1 MRMEEQRVSR
11 MDSSVPGEKERET
24 VLIVDDSEM
33 NRAILTE
40 MLQAD
45 FDILE
50 AESGEAGVQI
60 LQEKKESISLVLLD
74 IVMPGLDGFEVLGY
88 MNRSG
93 MMDTLPVIMISSEDS
108 QSVVRRAYDMGAS
121 DYISRPFDAQI
132 VYRRVM
138 NTIMLYA
145 KQRRLLSM
153 VTNQIYEKEK
163 NNRIMISILSQVMG
177 FRNSE
182 SAAHIL
188 HINIITSML
197 LERLIQKTDRY
208 RLDWTKCL
216 LISTASALHD
226 IGKIGIPDEILNK
239 PGKLTAE
246 EFDIMKKHTTIG
258 AEMLEKLDIYRDEE
272 LVRIAYEICR
282 GHHERYDGRG
292 YPDGLK
298 GDEIPISAQVVSLAD
313 VYDALTS
320 VRVYKPAYSHEEA
333 VRMILDGECGVFNP
347 LLLDCL
353 REIAERLKTDLQ
365 DRQEEVNKG
374 SVQEEFSHY
383 ENTQKQF
390 MYVAAGGIQDTLK
403 NTINEQTA
411 VYAWGGLSD
420 TQRQAVHK

>member
-1 MRMEEQRVSR
+1 MRVEEQGVSNI
-11 MDSSVPGEKERET
+11 SEHPEEERET

-40 MLQAD
+40 MLQDD

-50 AESGEAGVQI
+50 AESGEACIQI
-60 LQEKKESISLVLLD
+60 LQERRNGISLVLLD
-74 IVMPGLDGFEVLGY
+74 IVMPGMDGFEVLGY
-88 MNRSG
+88 MTRAG

-108 QSVVRRAYDMGAS
+108 QAVVRRAYDMGAS

-153 VTNQIYEKEK
+153 LTDQIYEKEK

-208 RLDWTKCL
+208 HLDWNQCL
-216 LISTASALHD
+216 QIATASALHD

-239 PGKLTAE
+239 PGRLTSE
-246 EFDIMKKHTTIG
+246 EYEIMKQHSMIG
-258 AEMLEKLDIYRDEE
+258 AEMLDKLDIYRDEE
-272 LVRIAYEICR
+272 LVRIAYDICR
-282 GHHERYDGRG
+282 GHHERYDGKG

-320 VRVYKPAYSHEEA
+320 ARVYKPAYSHEEA
-333 VRMILDGECGVFNP
+333 IRMILNGECGVFNP
-347 LLLDCL
+347 LLMDCL
-353 REIAERLKTDLQ
+353 GDIADRLKTDLQ
-365 DRQEEVNKG
+365 DRQEEVGSG
-374 SVQEEFSHY
+374 SVQEELSHY
-383 ENTQKQF
+383 ENAQQQF
-390 MYVAAGGIQDTLK
+390 MQAATESIENTLK
-403 NTINEQTA
+403 NAVGEQTL
-411 VYAWGGLSD
+411 VYGWGG
-420 TQRQAVHK
+420 

>member
-1 MRMEEQRVSR
+1 MRMEEQ
-11 MDSSVPGEKERET
+11 SVNNVAAVPEETERET

-50 AESGEAGVQI
+50 AEDGEAGVKI
-60 LQEKKESISLVLLD
+60 LQEKKESISLVMLD
-74 IVMPGLDGFEVLGY
+74 IVMPGMDGFEVLGY
-88 MNRSG
+88 MNRAG

-153 VTNQIYEKEK
+153 VTKQIYEKEK

-188 HINIITSML
+188 HINMVTSML

-208 RLDWTKCL
+208 QLDWNKCL
-216 LISTASALHD
+216 LIATASALHD
-226 IGKIGIPDEILNK
+226 IGKIGIPDGILNK
-239 PGKLTAE
+239 PGRLTSE
-246 EFDIMKKHTTIG
+246 EYEIMKKHTTIG

-282 GHHERYDGRG
+282 GHHERYDGKG

-333 VRMILDGECGVFNP
+333 IRMILDGECGVFNP

-353 REIAERLKTDLQ
+353 GDIAERLKTDLQ
-365 DRQEEVNKG
+365 DRQEEVNED
-374 SVQEEFSHY
+374 SVQEELSHY
-383 ENTQKQF
+383 ENAQKQF
-390 MYVAAGGIQDTLK
+390 IYAATDSIQSALK
-403 NTINEQTA
+403 STINEQTA
-411 VYAWGGLSD
+411 VYAWGG
-420 TQRQAVHK
+420 

>member
-1 MRMEEQRVSR
+1 MRMEEQ
-11 MDSSVPGEKERET
+11 SVNNVNIVQEETERET
-24 VLIVDDSEM
+24 VLIIDDSEM

-50 AESGEAGVQI
+50 AEDGEAGVKI
-60 LQEKKESISLVLLD
+60 LQEKKESISLVMLD
-74 IVMPGLDGFEVLGY
+74 IVMPGMDGFEVLGY
-88 MNRSG
+88 MNRAG

-153 VTNQIYEKEK
+153 VTKQIYEKEK

-188 HINIITSML
+188 HINMITSML

-208 RLDWTKCL
+208 QLDWNKCL
-216 LISTASALHD
+216 LIATASALHD
-226 IGKIGIPDEILNK
+226 IGKIGIPDGILNK
-239 PGKLTAE
+239 PGRLTSE
-246 EFDIMKKHTTIG
+246 EYEIMKGHTTIG

-282 GHHERYDGRG
+282 GHHERYDGKG

-333 VRMILDGECGVFNP
+333 IRMILDGECGVFNP

-353 REIAERLKTDLQ
+353 EDIAERLKTDLQ
-365 DRQEEVNKG
+365 DRQEEVNEG
-374 SVQEEFSHY
+374 SVQEELSHY
-383 ENTQKQF
+383 ENAQKQF
-390 MYVAAGGIQDTLK
+390 IYAAADSIQSALK
-403 NTINEQTA
+403 STINEQTA
-411 VYAWGGLSD
+411 VYAWGG
-420 TQRQAVHK
+420 

>member
-1 MRMEEQRVSR
+1 MRVEEQGVSNI
-11 MDSSVPGEKERET
+11 SEHPEEERET

-40 MLQAD
+40 MLQDD

-50 AESGEAGVQI
+50 AESGEACIQI
-60 LQEKKESISLVLLD
+60 LQERRNGISLVLLD
-74 IVMPGLDGFEVLGY
+74 IVMPGMDGFEVLGY
-88 MNRSG
+88 MTRAG

-108 QSVVRRAYDMGAS
+108 QAVVRRAYDMGAS

-153 VTNQIYEKEK
+153 LTDQIYEKEK

-208 RLDWTKCL
+208 HLDWNQCL
-216 LISTASALHD
+216 QIATASALHD

-239 PGKLTAE
+239 PGRLTSE
-246 EFDIMKKHTTIG
+246 EYEIMKQHSMIG
-258 AEMLEKLDIYRDEE
+258 AEMLDKLDIYRDEE
-272 LVRIAYEICR
+272 LVRIAYDICR
-282 GHHERYDGRG
+282 GHHERYDGKG

-320 VRVYKPAYSHEEA
+320 ARVYKPAYSHEEA
-333 VRMILDGECGVFNP
+333 IRMILNGECGVFNP
-347 LLLDCL
+347 LLMDCL
-353 REIAERLKTDLQ
+353 GDIADRLKTDLQ
-365 DRQEEVNKG
+365 DRQEEVGSG
-374 SVQEEFSHY
+374 SVQEELSHY
-383 ENTQKQF
+383 ENAQQQF
-390 MYVAAGGIQDTLK
+390 MQAATESIENTLK
-403 NTINEQTA
+403 NAVGEQTL
-411 VYAWGGLSD
+411 VYGWGGVND
-420 TQRQAVHK
+420 TRRQAIK

>member
-1 MRMEEQRVSR
+1 MKMEEQSVNRVV
-11 MDSSVPGEKERET
+11 SVLEEAERET
-24 VLIVDDSEM
+24 ILIVDDSEM
-33 NRAILTE
+33 NRAMLTE
-40 MLQAD
+40 MLQED

-50 AESGEAGVQI
+50 AESGEAGLQI
-60 LQEKKESISLVLLD
+60 LQQKKEGISLVLLD
-74 IVMPGLDGFEVLGY
+74 IVMPGMDGFDVLGY
-88 MNRSG
+88 MNRTG

-188 HINIITSML
+188 HINIITGML
-197 LERLIQKTDRY
+197 LERLTQKTDRY
-208 RLDWTKCL
+208 GLDWSKCL

-226 IGKIGIPDEILNK
+226 IGKIGIPDGILNK
-239 PGKLTAE
+239 PGKLTPE
-246 EFDIMKKHTTIG
+246 EYEIMKKHTTIG

-282 GHHERYDGRG
+282 GHHERYDGKG
-292 YPDGLK
+292 YPDGLQ

-320 VRVYKPAYSHEEA
+320 ERVYKPAYSHEKA
-333 VRMILDGECGVFNP
+333 IRMILEGECGVFNP
-347 LLLDCL
+347 LLLECL
-353 REIAERLKTDLQ
+353 QEIADRLKTDLQ
-365 DRQEEVNKG
+365 DRQEEVNEG
-374 SVQEEFSHY
+374 SVREEFSHY
-383 ENTQKQF
+383 ENVQKQF
-390 MYVAAGGIQDTLK
+390 IYAATGDIQSALK
-403 NTINEQTA
+403 NTVNEQTS
-411 VYAWGGLSD
+411 VYAWGG
-420 TQRQAVHK
+420 

>member
-1 MRMEEQRVSR
+1 MRVEEQGVSNI
-11 MDSSVPGEKERET
+11 SEHPEEERET

-40 MLQAD
+40 MLQDD

-50 AESGEAGVQI
+50 AESGEACIQI
-60 LQEKKESISLVLLD
+60 LQERRNGISLVLLD
-74 IVMPGLDGFEVLGY
+74 IVMPGMDGFEVLGY
-88 MNRSG
+88 MTRAG

-108 QSVVRRAYDMGAS
+108 QAVVRRAYDMGAS

-153 VTNQIYEKEK
+153 LTDQIYEKEK

-208 RLDWTKCL
+208 HLDWNQCL
-216 LISTASALHD
+216 QIATASALHD

-239 PGKLTAE
+239 PGRLTSE
-246 EFDIMKKHTTIG
+246 EYEIMKQHSMIG
-258 AEMLEKLDIYRDEE
+258 AEMLDKLDIYRDEE
-272 LVRIAYEICR
+272 LVRIAYDICR
-282 GHHERYDGRG
+282 GHHERYDGKG

-320 VRVYKPAYSHEEA
+320 ARVYKPAYSHEEA
-333 VRMILDGECGVFNP
+333 IRMILNGECGVFNP
-347 LLLDCL
+347 LLMDCL
-353 REIAERLKTDLQ
+353 GDIADRLKTDLQ
-365 DRQEEVNKG
+365 DRQEEVGSG
-374 SVQEEFSHY
+374 SVQEELSHY
-383 ENTQKQF
+383 ENAQQQF
-390 MYVAAGGIQDTLK
+390 MQAATESIENTLK
-403 NTINEQTA
+403 NAVEEQTFA
-411 VYAWGGLSD
+411 YSWGG
-420 TQRQAVHK
+420 

>member
-1 MRMEEQRVSR
+1 MRMEEQ
-11 MDSSVPGEKERET
+11 SVNNVAAVPEETERET
-24 VLIVDDSEM
+24 VLIIDDSEM

-50 AESGEAGVQI
+50 AESGEAGMQI
-60 LQEKKESISLVLLD
+60 LQEKKESISLVMLD
-74 IVMPGLDGFEVLGY
+74 IVMPGMDGFEVLGY
-88 MNRSG
+88 MNRAG

-153 VTNQIYEKEK
+153 VTKQIYEKEK

-188 HINIITSML
+188 HINMITSML

-208 RLDWTKCL
+208 HLDWNKCL
-216 LISTASALHD
+216 LIATASALHD
-226 IGKIGIPDEILNK
+226 IGKIGIPDGILNK
-239 PGKLTAE
+239 PGRLTSE
-246 EFDIMKKHTTIG
+246 EYEIMKKHTTIG

-282 GHHERYDGRG
+282 GHHERYDGKG

-333 VRMILDGECGVFNP
+333 IRMILDGECGVFNP

-353 REIAERLKTDLQ
+353 GDIAERLKTDLQ
-365 DRQEEVNKG
+365 DRPEEVNED

-383 ENTQKQF
+383 ENAQKQF
-390 MYVAAGGIQDTLK
+390 VYAATGNIQSALK
-403 NTINEQTA
+403 NTINEQMS
-411 VYAWGGLSD
+411 VYAWGGVND
-420 TQRQAVHK
+420 TQRQAAK

>member
-1 MRMEEQRVSR
+1 MRMEEQ
-11 MDSSVPGEKERET
+11 SVNNVAAVPEETERET
-24 VLIVDDSEM
+24 VLIIDDSEM

-50 AESGEAGVQI
+50 AESGEAGMQI
-60 LQEKKESISLVLLD
+60 LQEKKESISLVMLD
-74 IVMPGLDGFEVLGY
+74 IVMPGMDGFEVLGY
-88 MNRSG
+88 MNRAG

-153 VTNQIYEKEK
+153 VTKQIYEKEK

-188 HINIITSML
+188 HINMITSML

-208 RLDWTKCL
+208 QLDWNKCL
-216 LISTASALHD
+216 LIATASALHD
-226 IGKIGIPDEILNK
+226 IGKIGIPDGILNK
-239 PGKLTAE
+239 PGRLTSE
-246 EFDIMKKHTTIG
+246 EYEIMKKHTTIG

-282 GHHERYDGRG
+282 GHHERYDGKG

-333 VRMILDGECGVFNP
+333 IRMILDGECGVFNP

-353 REIAERLKTDLQ
+353 GDIAERLKTDLQ
-365 DRQEEVNKG
+365 DRPEEVNED

-383 ENTQKQF
+383 ENAQKQF
-390 MYVAAGGIQDTLK
+390 VYAATGNIQSALK
-403 NTINEQTA
+403 NTINEQMS
-411 VYAWGGLSD
+411 VYAWGGVND
-420 TQRQAVHK
+420 TQRQAAK

>member
-1 MRMEEQRVSR
+1 MDEQSVSKI
-11 MDSSVPGEKERET
+11 SAVPEERET

-40 MLQAD
+40 MLQED

-50 AESGEAGVQI
+50 AESGEAGMQI
-60 LQEKKESISLVLLD
+60 LQERREGISLVLLD
-74 IVMPGLDGFEVLGY
+74 IVMPGMDGFEVLGY
-88 MNRSG
+88 MNRAG
-93 MMDTLPVIMISSEDS
+93 MIDTLPVIMISSEDS

-208 RLDWTKCL
+208 QLDWNKCL

-226 IGKIGIPDEILNK
+226 IGKIGIPDSILNK
-239 PGKLTAE
+239 PGRLDPE
-246 EFDIMKKHTTIG
+246 EYEIMKQHSMIG

-272 LVRIAYEICR
+272 LVQIAYEICR

-292 YPDGLK
+292 YPDGLR
-298 GDEIPISAQVVSLAD
+298 GDDIPISAQVVSLAD

-320 VRVYKPAYSHEEA
+320 VRVYKPAYTHEEA

-347 LLLDCL
+347 LLLACL
-353 REIAERLKTDLQ
+353 KDIADRLKNDLQ
-365 DRQEEVNKG
+365 DRQEEVNQG
-374 SVQEEFSHY
+374 SVREEFLHY
-383 ENTQKQF
+383 ENAQKHF
-390 MYVAAGGIQDTLK
+390 IDAAAGSIENTLK
-403 NTINEQTA
+403 NTIREQTT
-411 VYAWGGLSD
+411 VYAWGG
-420 TQRQAVHK
+420 

>member
-1 MRMEEQRVSR
+1 MRVEEQGVSNI
-11 MDSSVPGEKERET
+11 SEHPEEERET

-40 MLQAD
+40 MLQDD

-50 AESGEAGVQI
+50 AESGEACIQI
-60 LQEKKESISLVLLD
+60 LQERRNGISLVLLD
-74 IVMPGLDGFEVLGY
+74 IVMPGMDGFEVLGY
-88 MNRSG
+88 MTRAG

-108 QSVVRRAYDMGAS
+108 QAVVRRAYDMGAS

-153 VTNQIYEKEK
+153 LTDQIYEKEK

-208 RLDWTKCL
+208 HLDWNQCL
-216 LISTASALHD
+216 QIATASALHD

-239 PGKLTAE
+239 PGRLTSE
-246 EFDIMKKHTTIG
+246 EYEIMKQHSMIG
-258 AEMLEKLDIYRDEE
+258 AEMLDKLDIYRDEE
-272 LVRIAYEICR
+272 LVRIAYDICR
-282 GHHERYDGRG
+282 GHHERYDGKG

-320 VRVYKPAYSHEEA
+320 ARVYKPAYSHEEA
-333 VRMILDGECGVFNP
+333 IRMILNGECGVFNP
-347 LLLDCL
+347 LLMDCL
-353 REIAERLKTDLQ
+353 GDIADRLKTDLQ
-365 DRQEEVNKG
+365 DRQEEVGSG
-374 SVQEEFSHY
+374 SVQEELSHY
-383 ENTQKQF
+383 ENAQQQF
-390 MYVAAGGIQDTLK
+390 MQAATESIENTLK
-403 NTINEQTA
+403 NAVEEQTFA
-411 VYAWGGLSD
+411 YSWGGVND
-420 TQRQAVHK
+420 TRRQAIK

>member
-1 MRMEEQRVSR
+1 MRMEEQ
-11 MDSSVPGEKERET
+11 SVNNVAAVPEETERET

-50 AESGEAGVQI
+50 AEDGEAGVKI
-60 LQEKKESISLVLLD
+60 LQEKKESISLVMLD
-74 IVMPGLDGFEVLGY
+74 IVMPGMDGFEVLGY
-88 MNRSG
+88 MNRAG

-153 VTNQIYEKEK
+153 VTKQIYEKEK

-188 HINIITSML
+188 HINMVTSML

-208 RLDWTKCL
+208 QLDWNKCL
-216 LISTASALHD
+216 LIATASALHD
-226 IGKIGIPDEILNK
+226 IGKIGIPDGILNK
-239 PGKLTAE
+239 PGRLTSE
-246 EFDIMKKHTTIG
+246 EYEIMKKHTTIG

-272 LVRIAYEICR
+272 LVQIAYEICR
-282 GHHERYDGRG
+282 GHHERYDGKG

-333 VRMILDGECGVFNP
+333 IRMILDGECGVFNP

-353 REIAERLKTDLQ
+353 GDIAERLKTDLQ
-365 DRQEEVNKG
+365 DRQEEVNED
-374 SVQEEFSHY
+374 SVQEELSHY
-383 ENTQKQF
+383 ENAQKQF
-390 MYVAAGGIQDTLK
+390 IYAATDSIQSALK
-403 NTINEQTA
+403 STINEQTA
-411 VYAWGGLSD
+411 VYAWGG
-420 TQRQAVHK
+420 

>member
-1 MRMEEQRVSR
+1 MRMEEQSV
-11 MDSSVPGEKERET
+11 SSVDTVQEEMERET
-24 VLIVDDSEM
+24 VLIIDDSEM

-50 AESGEAGVQI
+50 AESGEAGMQI

-74 IVMPGLDGFEVLGY
+74 IVMPGMDGFEVLGY
-88 MNRSG
+88 MNRAG

-153 VTNQIYEKEK
+153 VTKQIYEKEK

-208 RLDWTKCL
+208 QLDWNKCL
-216 LISTASALHD
+216 LIATASALHD
-226 IGKIGIPDEILNK
+226 IGKIGIPDDILNK
-239 PGKLTAE
+239 PGRLTSE
-246 EFDIMKKHTTIG
+246 EYEIMKKHTTIG

-333 VRMILDGECGVFNP
+333 IRMILDGECGVFNP
-347 LLLDCL
+347 LLLECL
-353 REIAERLKTDLQ
+353 GDIVDRLKTDLQ
-365 DRQEEVNKG
+365 DRQEEVHEG
-374 SVQEEFSHY
+374 SVQEELSHY
-383 ENTQKQF
+383 ENSQKQF
-390 MYVAAGGIQDTLK
+390 IYAATDSIQSALK
-403 NTINEQTA
+403 SAINEQTA
-411 VYAWGGLSD
+411 VYAWGG
-420 TQRQAVHK
+420 

>member
-1 MRMEEQRVSR
+1 MRMEEQ
-11 MDSSVPGEKERET
+11 SVNNVAAVPEETERET

-50 AESGEAGVQI
+50 AEDGEAGVKI
-60 LQEKKESISLVLLD
+60 LQEKKESISLVMLD
-74 IVMPGLDGFEVLGY
+74 IVMPGMDGFEVLGY
-88 MNRSG
+88 MNRAG

-153 VTNQIYEKEK
+153 VTKQIYEKEK

-188 HINIITSML
+188 HINMITSML

-208 RLDWTKCL
+208 QLDWNKCL
-216 LISTASALHD
+216 LIATASALHD
-226 IGKIGIPDEILNK
+226 IGKIGIPDGILNK
-239 PGKLTAE
+239 PGRLTSE
-246 EFDIMKKHTTIG
+246 EYEIMKKHTTIG

-272 LVRIAYEICR
+272 LVQIAYEICR
-282 GHHERYDGRG
+282 GHHERYDGKG

-333 VRMILDGECGVFNP
+333 IRMILDGECGVFNP

-353 REIAERLKTDLQ
+353 GDIAERLKTDLQ
-365 DRQEEVNKG
+365 DRQEEVNED
-374 SVQEEFSHY
+374 SVQEELSHY
-383 ENTQKQF
+383 ENAQKQF
-390 MYVAAGGIQDTLK
+390 IYAATDSIQSALK
-403 NTINEQTA
+403 STINEQTA
-411 VYAWGGLSD
+411 VYAWGG
-420 TQRQAVHK
+420 

>member
-1 MRMEEQRVSR
+1 MRMEEQ
-11 MDSSVPGEKERET
+11 SVNNVAAVPEETERET

-50 AESGEAGVQI
+50 AEDGEAGVKI
-60 LQEKKESISLVLLD
+60 LQEKKESISLVMLD
-74 IVMPGLDGFEVLGY
+74 IVMPGMDGFEVLGY
-88 MNRSG
+88 MNRAG

-153 VTNQIYEKEK
+153 VTKQIYEKEK

-188 HINIITSML
+188 HINMITSML

-208 RLDWTKCL
+208 QLDWNKCL
-216 LISTASALHD
+216 LIATASALHD
-226 IGKIGIPDEILNK
+226 IGKIGIPDGILNK
-239 PGKLTAE
+239 PGRLTSE
-246 EFDIMKKHTTIG
+246 EYEIMKKHTTIG

-282 GHHERYDGRG
+282 GHHERYDGKG

-333 VRMILDGECGVFNP
+333 IRMILDGECGVFNP

-353 REIAERLKTDLQ
+353 GDIAERLKTDLQ
-365 DRQEEVNKG
+365 DRQEEVNED
-374 SVQEEFSHY
+374 SVQEELSHY
-383 ENTQKQF
+383 ENAQKQF
-390 MYVAAGGIQDTLK
+390 IYAATDSIQSALK
-403 NTINEQTA
+403 STINEQTA
-411 VYAWGGLSD
+411 VYTWGGLND
-420 TQRQAVHK
+420 TRYQAAK

>member
-1 MRMEEQRVSR
+1 MRIEEQDISHVN
-11 MDSSVPGEKERET
+11 VPLPEEAERET

-40 MLQAD
+40 MLQED

-60 LQEKKESISLVLLD
+60 LQERRDSISLVLLD
-74 IVMPGLDGFEVLGY
+74 IVMPGMDGFEVLGY
-88 MNRSG
+88 MNRAG

-108 QSVVRRAYDMGAS
+108 QRVVRQAYDMGAS

-197 LERLIQKTDRY
+197 LERLTQKTDRY
-208 RLDWTKCL
+208 QLDWTKCL
-216 LISTASALHD
+216 LITTASALHD
-226 IGKIGIPDEILNK
+226 IGKIGVPDSILNK
-239 PGKLTAE
+239 PGRLTDE
-246 EFDIMKKHTTIG
+246 EYETMKMHTVIG

-333 VRMILDGECGVFNP
+333 IRMIMEGECGVFNP

-353 REIAERLKTDLQ
+353 LDIAERLKTDLQ
-365 DRQEEVNKG
+365 DRREEVPDG
-374 SVQEEFSHY
+374 SVREEFSHY
-383 ENTQKQF
+383 ENAQKQF
-390 MYVAAGGIQDTLK
+390 VYAASGSIQNTLK
-403 NTINEQTA
+403 NTMNEQTS
-411 VYAWGGLSD
+411 VYRWGGVND
-420 TQRQAVHK
+420 TRRQTDRQ

>member
-1 MRMEEQRVSR
+1 MRMEEQ
-11 MDSSVPGEKERET
+11 SVNNVAAVPEETERET

-50 AESGEAGVQI
+50 AEDGEAGVKI
-60 LQEKKESISLVLLD
+60 LQEKKESISLVMLD
-74 IVMPGLDGFEVLGY
+74 IVMPGMDGFEVLGY
-88 MNRSG
+88 MNRAG

-153 VTNQIYEKEK
+153 VTKQIYEKEK

-188 HINIITSML
+188 HINMITSML

-208 RLDWTKCL
+208 QLDWNKCL
-216 LISTASALHD
+216 LIATASALHD
-226 IGKIGIPDEILNK
+226 IGKIGIPDGILNK
-239 PGKLTAE
+239 PGRLTSE
-246 EFDIMKKHTTIG
+246 EYEIMKKHTTIG

-282 GHHERYDGRG
+282 GHHERYDGKG

-333 VRMILDGECGVFNP
+333 IRMILDGECGAFNP

-353 REIAERLKTDLQ
+353 GDIAERLKTDLQ
-365 DRQEEVNKG
+365 DRQEEVNED
-374 SVQEEFSHY
+374 SVQEELSHY
-383 ENTQKQF
+383 ENAQKQF
-390 MYVAAGGIQDTLK
+390 IYAATDSIQSALK
-403 NTINEQTA
+403 STINEQTA
-411 VYAWGGLSD
+411 VYAWGG
-420 TQRQAVHK
+420 

>member
-1 MRMEEQRVSR
+1 MRVEEQGVSNI
-11 MDSSVPGEKERET
+11 SEHPEEERET

-40 MLQAD
+40 MLQDD

-50 AESGEAGVQI
+50 AESGEACIQI
-60 LQEKKESISLVLLD
+60 LQERRNGISLVLLD
-74 IVMPGLDGFEVLGY
+74 IVMPGMDGFEVLGY
-88 MNRSG
+88 MTRAG

-108 QSVVRRAYDMGAS
+108 QAVVRRAYDMGAS

-153 VTNQIYEKEK
+153 LTDQIYEKEK

-208 RLDWTKCL
+208 HLDWNQCL
-216 LISTASALHD
+216 QIATASALHD

-239 PGKLTAE
+239 PGRLTSE
-246 EFDIMKKHTTIG
+246 EYEIMKQHSMIG
-258 AEMLEKLDIYRDEE
+258 AEMLDKLDIYRDEE
-272 LVRIAYEICR
+272 LVRIAYDICR
-282 GHHERYDGRG
+282 GHHERYDGKG

-320 VRVYKPAYSHEEA
+320 ARVYKPAYSHEEA
-333 VRMILDGECGVFNP
+333 IRMILNGECGVFNP
-347 LLLDCL
+347 LLMDCL
-353 REIAERLKTDLQ
+353 GDIADRLKTDLQ
-365 DRQEEVNKG
+365 DRQEEVGSG
-374 SVQEEFSHY
+374 SVQEELSHY
-383 ENTQKQF
+383 ENAQQQF
-390 MYVAAGGIQDTLK
+390 MQAATESIENTLK
-403 NTINEQTA
+403 NAVEEQTL
-411 VYAWGGLSD
+411 VYGWGGVND
-420 TQRQAVHK
+420 TRRQAIK

>member
-1 MRMEEQRVSR
+1 MRMEEQ
-11 MDSSVPGEKERET
+11 SVNNVAAVPEETERET
-24 VLIVDDSEM
+24 VLIIDDSEM

-50 AESGEAGVQI
+50 AEDGEAGVKI
-60 LQEKKESISLVLLD
+60 LQEKKESISLVMLD
-74 IVMPGLDGFEVLGY
+74 IVMPGMDGFEVLGY
-88 MNRSG
+88 MNRAG

-153 VTNQIYEKEK
+153 VTKQIYEKEK

-188 HINIITSML
+188 HINMITSML

-208 RLDWTKCL
+208 QLDWNKCL
-216 LISTASALHD
+216 LIATASALHD
-226 IGKIGIPDEILNK
+226 IGKIGIPDGILNK
-239 PGKLTAE
+239 PGRLTSE
-246 EFDIMKKHTTIG
+246 EYEIMKKHTTIG

-282 GHHERYDGRG
+282 GHHERYDGKG

-333 VRMILDGECGVFNP
+333 IRMILDGECGVFNP

-353 REIAERLKTDLQ
+353 GDIAERLKTDLQ
-365 DRQEEVNKG
+365 DRQEEVNED
-374 SVQEEFSHY
+374 SVQEELSHY
-383 ENTQKQF
+383 ENAQKQF
-390 MYVAAGGIQDTLK
+390 IYAATDSIQSALK
-403 NTINEQTA
+403 STINEQTA
-411 VYAWGGLSD
+411 VYAWGG
-420 TQRQAVHK
+420 

>member
-1 MRMEEQRVSR
+1 MRVEEQGVSNI
-11 MDSSVPGEKERET
+11 SEHPEEERET

-40 MLQAD
+40 MLQDD

-50 AESGEAGVQI
+50 AESGEACIQI
-60 LQEKKESISLVLLD
+60 LQERRNGISLVLLD
-74 IVMPGLDGFEVLGY
+74 IVMPGMDGFEVLGY
-88 MNRSG
+88 MTRAG

-108 QSVVRRAYDMGAS
+108 QAVVRRAYDMGAS

-153 VTNQIYEKEK
+153 LTDQIYEKEK

-208 RLDWTKCL
+208 HLDWNQCL
-216 LISTASALHD
+216 QIATASALHD

-239 PGKLTAE
+239 PGRLTSE
-246 EFDIMKKHTTIG
+246 EYEIMKQHSMIG
-258 AEMLEKLDIYRDEE
+258 AEMLDKLDIYRDEE
-272 LVRIAYEICR
+272 LVRIAYDICR
-282 GHHERYDGRG
+282 GHHERYDGKG

-320 VRVYKPAYSHEEA
+320 ARVYKPAYSHEEA
-333 VRMILDGECGVFNP
+333 IRMILNGECGVFNP
-347 LLLDCL
+347 LLMDCL
-353 REIAERLKTDLQ
+353 GDIADRLKTDLQ
-365 DRQEEVNKG
+365 DRQEEVGSG
-374 SVQEEFSHY
+374 SVQEELSHY
-383 ENTQKQF
+383 ENAQQQF
-390 MYVAAGGIQDTLK
+390 MQAATESIENTLK
-403 NTINEQTA
+403 NAVGEQTL
-411 VYAWGGLSD
+411 VYGWGGGKRHPA
-420 TQRQAVHK
+420 TGN

>member
-1 MRMEEQRVSR
+1 MRMEEQ
-11 MDSSVPGEKERET
+11 SVNNVAAVPEETERET
-24 VLIVDDSEM
+24 VLIIDDSEM

-50 AESGEAGVQI
+50 AESGEAGMQI
-60 LQEKKESISLVLLD
+60 LQEKKESISLVMLD
-74 IVMPGLDGFEVLGY
+74 IVMPGMDGFEVLGY
-88 MNRSG
+88 MNRAG

-153 VTNQIYEKEK
+153 VTKQIYEKEK

-188 HINIITSML
+188 HINMITSML

-208 RLDWTKCL
+208 QLDWNKCL
-216 LISTASALHD
+216 LIATASALHD
-226 IGKIGIPDEILNK
+226 IGKIGIPDGILNK
-239 PGKLTAE
+239 PGRLTSE
-246 EFDIMKKHTTIG
+246 EYEIMKKHTTIG

-282 GHHERYDGRG
+282 GHHERYDGKG

-333 VRMILDGECGVFNP
+333 IRMILDGECGVFNP

-353 REIAERLKTDLQ
+353 GDIAERLKTDLQ
-365 DRQEEVNKG
+365 DRQEEVNED
-374 SVQEEFSHY
+374 SVQEELSHY
-383 ENTQKQF
+383 ENAQKQF
-390 MYVAAGGIQDTLK
+390 IYAATDSIQSALK
-403 NTINEQTA
+403 STINEQTA
-411 VYAWGGLSD
+411 VYTWGGLND
-420 TQRQAVHK
+420 TRYQAAK

>member
-1 MRMEEQRVSR
+1 MRMEEQ
-11 MDSSVPGEKERET
+11 SVNNVAAVPEETERET

-50 AESGEAGVQI
+50 AEDGEAGVKI
-60 LQEKKESISLVLLD
+60 LQEKKESISLVMLD
-74 IVMPGLDGFEVLGY
+74 IVMPGMDGFEVLGY
-88 MNRSG
+88 MNRAG

-153 VTNQIYEKEK
+153 VTKQIYEKEK

-188 HINIITSML
+188 HINMITSML

-208 RLDWTKCL
+208 QLDWNKCL
-216 LISTASALHD
+216 LIATASALHD
-226 IGKIGIPDEILNK
+226 IGKIGIPDGILNK
-239 PGKLTAE
+239 PGRLTSE
-246 EFDIMKKHTTIG
+246 EYEIMKKHTTIG

-282 GHHERYDGRG
+282 GHHERYDGKG

-333 VRMILDGECGVFNP
+333 IRMILDGECGVFNP

-353 REIAERLKTDLQ
+353 GDIAERLKTDLQ
-365 DRQEEVNKG
+365 DRQEEVNED
-374 SVQEEFSHY
+374 SVQEELSHY
-383 ENTQKQF
+383 ENAQKQF
-390 MYVAAGGIQDTLK
+390 IYAATDSIQSALK
-403 NTINEQTA
+403 STINEQTA
-411 VYAWGGLSD
+411 VYTWGG
-420 TQRQAVHK
+420 

>member
-1 MRMEEQRVSR
+1 MRMEEQ
-11 MDSSVPGEKERET
+11 SVNNVNIVQEETERET
-24 VLIVDDSEM
+24 VLIIDDSEM

-50 AESGEAGVQI
+50 AEDGEAGVKI
-60 LQEKKESISLVLLD
+60 LQEKKESISLVMLD
-74 IVMPGLDGFEVLGY
+74 IVMPGMDGFEVLGY
-88 MNRSG
+88 MNRAG

-153 VTNQIYEKEK
+153 VTKQIYEKEK

-188 HINIITSML
+188 HINMITSML

-208 RLDWTKCL
+208 QLDWNKCL
-216 LISTASALHD
+216 LIATASALHD
-226 IGKIGIPDEILNK
+226 IGKIGIPDGILNK
-239 PGKLTAE
+239 PGRLTSE
-246 EFDIMKKHTTIG
+246 EYEIMKGHTTIG
-258 AEMLEKLDIYRDEE
+258 AEMLERLDIYRDEE

-282 GHHERYDGRG
+282 GHHERYDGKG

-333 VRMILDGECGVFNP
+333 IRMILDGECGVFNP

-353 REIAERLKTDLQ
+353 EDIAERLKTDLQ
-365 DRQEEVNKG
+365 DRQEEVNEG
-374 SVQEEFSHY
+374 SVQEELSHY
-383 ENTQKQF
+383 ENAQKQF
-390 MYVAAGGIQDTLK
+390 IYAAADSIQSALK
-403 NTINEQTA
+403 STINEQTA
-411 VYAWGGLSD
+411 VYAWGG
-420 TQRQAVHK
+420 

>member
-1 MRMEEQRVSR
+1 MRMEEQ
-11 MDSSVPGEKERET
+11 SVNNVNIVQEETERET
-24 VLIVDDSEM
+24 VLIIDDSEM

-50 AESGEAGVQI
+50 AEDGEAGVKI
-60 LQEKKESISLVLLD
+60 LQEKKESISLVMLD
-74 IVMPGLDGFEVLGY
+74 IVMPGMDGFEVLGY
-88 MNRSG
+88 MNRAG

-153 VTNQIYEKEK
+153 VTKQIYEKEK

-188 HINIITSML
+188 HINMITSML

-208 RLDWTKCL
+208 QLDWNKCL
-216 LISTASALHD
+216 LIATASALHD
-226 IGKIGIPDEILNK
+226 IGKIGIPDGILNK
-239 PGKLTAE
+239 PGRLTSE
-246 EFDIMKKHTTIG
+246 EYEIMKGHTTIG
-258 AEMLEKLDIYRDEE
+258 AEMLERLDIYRDEE

-282 GHHERYDGRG
+282 GHHERYDGKG

-333 VRMILDGECGVFNP
+333 IRMILDGECGVFNP

-353 REIAERLKTDLQ
+353 EDIAERLKTDLQ
-365 DRQEEVNKG
+365 DRQEEVNEG
-374 SVQEEFSHY
+374 SVQEELSHY
-383 ENTQKQF
+383 ENAQKQF
-390 MYVAAGGIQDTLK
+390 IYAAADSIQSALK
-403 NTINEQTA
+403 STINEQTA
-411 VYAWGGLSD
+411 VYAWGGLND
-420 TQRQAVHK
+420 TRYQAAK

>member
-1 MRMEEQRVSR
+1 MRMEEQ
-11 MDSSVPGEKERET
+11 SVNNVAAVPEETERET

-50 AESGEAGVQI
+50 AEDGEAGVKI
-60 LQEKKESISLVLLD
+60 LQEKKESISLVMLD
-74 IVMPGLDGFEVLGY
+74 IVMPGMDGFEVLGY
-88 MNRSG
+88 MNRAG

-153 VTNQIYEKEK
+153 VTKQIYEKEK

-188 HINIITSML
+188 HINMITSML

-208 RLDWTKCL
+208 QLDWNKCL
-216 LISTASALHD
+216 LIATASALHD
-226 IGKIGIPDEILNK
+226 IGKIGIPDGILNK
-239 PGKLTAE
+239 PGRLTSE
-246 EFDIMKKHTTIG
+246 EYEIMKKHTTIG

-282 GHHERYDGRG
+282 GHHERYDGKG

-333 VRMILDGECGVFNP
+333 IRMILDGECGVFNP

-353 REIAERLKTDLQ
+353 GDIAERLKTDLQ
-365 DRQEEVNKG
+365 DRQEEVNED
-374 SVQEEFSHY
+374 SVQEELSHY
-383 ENTQKQF
+383 ENAQKQF
-390 MYVAAGGIQDTLK
+390 IYAATDSIQSALK
-403 NTINEQTA
+403 STINEQTA
-411 VYAWGGLSD
+411 VYAWGGG
-420 TQRQAVHK
+420 

>member
-1 MRMEEQRVSR
+1 MRMEEQ
-11 MDSSVPGEKERET
+11 SVNNVAAVPEETERET

-50 AESGEAGVQI
+50 AEDGEAGVKI
-60 LQEKKESISLVLLD
+60 LQEKKESISLVMLD
-74 IVMPGLDGFEVLGY
+74 IVMPGMDGFEVLGY
-88 MNRSG
+88 MNRAG

-153 VTNQIYEKEK
+153 VTKQIYEKEK

-188 HINIITSML
+188 HINMITSML

-208 RLDWTKCL
+208 QLDWNKCL
-216 LISTASALHD
+216 LIATASALHD
-226 IGKIGIPDEILNK
+226 IGKIGIPDGILNK
-239 PGKLTAE
+239 PGRLTSE
-246 EFDIMKKHTTIG
+246 EYEIMKKHTTIG

-282 GHHERYDGRG
+282 GHHERYDGKG

-333 VRMILDGECGVFNP
+333 IRMILDGECGVFNP

-353 REIAERLKTDLQ
+353 GDIAERLKTDLQ
-365 DRQEEVNKG
+365 DRQEEVNED
-374 SVQEEFSHY
+374 SVQEELSHY
-383 ENTQKQF
+383 ENAQKQF
-390 MYVAAGGIQDTLK
+390 IYAATDSIQSALK
-403 NTINEQTA
+403 STINEQTA
-411 VYAWGGLSD
+411 VYAWGG
-420 TQRQAVHK
+420 

>member
-1 MRMEEQRVSR
+1 MRMEEQ
-11 MDSSVPGEKERET
+11 SVNNVAAVPEETERET
-24 VLIVDDSEM
+24 VLIIDDSEM

-50 AESGEAGVQI
+50 AESGEAGMQI
-60 LQEKKESISLVLLD
+60 LQEKKESISLVMLD
-74 IVMPGLDGFEVLGY
+74 IVMPGMDGFEVLGY
-88 MNRSG
+88 MNRAG

-153 VTNQIYEKEK
+153 VTKQIYEKEK

-188 HINIITSML
+188 HINMITSML

-208 RLDWTKCL
+208 QLDWNKCL
-216 LISTASALHD
+216 LIATASALHD
-226 IGKIGIPDEILNK
+226 IGKIGIPDGILNK
-239 PGKLTAE
+239 PGRLTSE
-246 EFDIMKKHTTIG
+246 EYEIMKKHTTIG

-282 GHHERYDGRG
+282 GHHERYDGKG

-333 VRMILDGECGVFNP
+333 IRMILDGECGVFNP

-353 REIAERLKTDLQ
+353 GDIAERLKTDLQ
-365 DRQEEVNKG
+365 DRQEEVNED
-374 SVQEEFSHY
+374 SVQEELSHY
-383 ENTQKQF
+383 ENAQKQF
-390 MYVAAGGIQDTLK
+390 IYAATDSIQSALK
-403 NTINEQTA
+403 STINEQTA
-411 VYAWGGLSD
+411 VYAWGGAKRHPVSGG
-420 TQRQAVHK
+420 

>member
-1 MRMEEQRVSR
+1 MRVEEQGVSNI
-11 MDSSVPGEKERET
+11 SEHPEEERET

-40 MLQAD
+40 MLQDD

-50 AESGEAGVQI
+50 AESGEACIQI
-60 LQEKKESISLVLLD
+60 LQERRNGISLVLLD
-74 IVMPGLDGFEVLGY
+74 IVMPGMDGFEVLGY
-88 MNRSG
+88 MTRAG

-108 QSVVRRAYDMGAS
+108 QAVVRRAYDMGAS

-153 VTNQIYEKEK
+153 LTDQIYEKEK

-208 RLDWTKCL
+208 HLDWNQCL
-216 LISTASALHD
+216 QIATASALHD

-239 PGKLTAE
+239 PGRLTSE
-246 EFDIMKKHTTIG
+246 EYEIMKQHSMIG
-258 AEMLEKLDIYRDEE
+258 AEMLDKLDIYRDEE
-272 LVRIAYEICR
+272 LVRIAYDICR
-282 GHHERYDGRG
+282 GHHERYDGKG

-320 VRVYKPAYSHEEA
+320 ARVYKPAYSHEEA
-333 VRMILDGECGVFNP
+333 IRMILNGECGVFNP
-347 LLLDCL
+347 LLMDCL
-353 REIAERLKTDLQ
+353 GDIADRLKTDLQ
-365 DRQEEVNKG
+365 DRQEEVGSG
-374 SVQEEFSHY
+374 SVQEELSHY
-383 ENTQKQF
+383 ENAQQQF
-390 MYVAAGGIQDTLK
+390 MQAATESIENTLK
-403 NTINEQTA
+403 NAVEEQTFA
-411 VYAWGGLSD
+411 CSWGG
-420 TQRQAVHK
+420 

>member
-1 MRMEEQRVSR
+1 MRLEEQDIGNV
-11 MDSSVPGEKERET
+11 DAVPEEAERET
-24 VLIVDDSEM
+24 ILIVDDSEM

-40 MLQAD
+40 MLQED
-45 FDILE
+45 YDILE
-50 AESGEAGVQI
+50 AENGEAAMQI
-60 LQEKKESISLVLLD
+60 LQKRSDEISLVLLD

-88 MNRSG
+88 MNRAG
-93 MMDTLPVIMISSEDS
+93 MMDTLPVIMISSEGS
-108 QSVVRRAYDMGAS
+108 KSVVRRAYDMGAS

-132 VYRRVM
+132 VYRRVS

-153 VTNQIYEKEK
+153 LTNQIYEKEK

-182 SAAHIL
+182 SSAHIL

-208 RLDWTKCL
+208 HLDWSECL

-226 IGKIGIPDEILNK
+226 IGKIGIPDSILNK

-246 EFDIMKKHTTIG
+246 EFEIMKSHTTIG
-258 AEMLEKLDIYRDEE
+258 AEMLEKLDVYRDEE

-282 GHHERYDGRG
+282 GHHERYDGKG

-298 GDEIPISAQVVSLAD
+298 GDEIPISAQVVSVAD

-320 VRVYKPAYSHEEA
+320 ERVYKPPYSHEEA
-333 VRMILDGECGVFNP
+333 VHMILNGECGVFNP
-347 LLLDCL
+347 LLLECFGD
-353 REIAERLKTDLQ
+353 IADRLETDLE
-365 DRQEEVNKG
+365 DRREEVDEG
-374 SVQEEFSHY
+374 SVREEVSHY
-383 ENTQKQF
+383 ENAQKHF
-390 MYVAAGGIQDTLK
+390 MDAAAENIENTLK
-403 NTINEQTA
+403 HTMNERTN
-411 VYAWGGLSD
+411 VYAVGGVND
-420 TQRQAVHK
+420 TRRQAVK

>member
-1 MRMEEQRVSR
+1 MRMEEQ
-11 MDSSVPGEKERET
+11 SVNNVAAVPEETERET

-50 AESGEAGVQI
+50 AEDGEAGVKI
-60 LQEKKESISLVLLD
+60 LQEKKESISLVMLD
-74 IVMPGLDGFEVLGY
+74 IVMPGMDGFEVLGY
-88 MNRSG
+88 MNRAG

-153 VTNQIYEKEK
+153 VTKQIYEKEK

-188 HINIITSML
+188 HINMITSML

-208 RLDWTKCL
+208 QLDWNKCL
-216 LISTASALHD
+216 LIATASALHD
-226 IGKIGIPDEILNK
+226 IGKIGIPDGILNK
-239 PGKLTAE
+239 PGRLTSE
-246 EFDIMKKHTTIG
+246 EYEIMKKHTTIG

-282 GHHERYDGRG
+282 GHHERYDGKG

-333 VRMILDGECGVFNP
+333 IRMILDGECGVFNP

-353 REIAERLKTDLQ
+353 GDIAERLKTDLQ
-365 DRQEEVNKG
+365 DRPEEVNED

-383 ENTQKQF
+383 ENAQKQF
-390 MYVAAGGIQDTLK
+390 VYAATGNIQSALK
-403 NTINEQTA
+403 NTINEQMS
-411 VYAWGGLSD
+411 VYAWGG
-420 TQRQAVHK
+420 